1 MLKREF
7 QLAVVADFLPGVLE
21 KLPQVVIDEQGAA
34 QDAHDL
40 EHGSVQLEVML
51 DNCNKAVRDD
61 CDVDLYPH
69 SILGVAPKPFDAQML
84 LNPLKN
90 SSTCQR

>member
-1 MLKREF
+1 MLKRNF
-7 QLAVVADFLPGVLE
+7 QLAVIEYLLPRTLE

-51 DNCNKAVRDD
+51 DNCNNAVRDD

-69 SILGVAPKPFDAQML
+69 SILGVAPKPL
-84 LNPLKN
+84 TRRCCLIHLKN